1 MKVRGL
7 VDENFF
13 DELSV
18 SKAAGRHSVCKFTQR
33 LADENFSACQNSVGK
48 TISVALDGGRKIFFG
63 EVTEVLIEQTFHGG
77 RVEVTAVSS
86 SRNVDEVAAT
96 RIFQSPTKTFGD
108 VLNAARLKLKD
119 CSIELDGKL
128 SSSPCREV
136 ILQNN
141 ETAFEFV
148 KRLAAWQSQRV
159 WIRDTWQG
167 KCTLKV
173 SATSDETPEKIPA
186 AEIIRLKIGRRGKLR
201 TAELVATKYVELG
214 RVVTVGT
221 VPEKFLIVGLEVFLE
236 RGLDRIRYELE
247 EFADIEPARLQADTP
262 VKLKARVVDAND
274 AKHFGRLRV
283 QFEIEDLDADKA
295 WIDYRPPHDGI
306 IFLPEV
312 GDTVE
317 VFCADGQCYAATTLR
332 TKALDAQFHNVAEK
346 YLVNRTQ
353 RIFLRERSLE
363 IKSADSSIFMDDKQI
378 VLSVAANKIIL
389 DERGITLQTNGAL
402 SADVGKDF
410 SSKVGGKF
418 SVGASNSVAL
428 NGSTIEVT
436 ASGVAAVKGSSVK
449 LG

>member
-1 MKVRGL
+1 MNVRGL
-7 VDENFF
+7 GDENFF
-13 DELSV
+13 DEFSV

-33 LADENFSACQNSVGK
+33 LDDEKLSAYQNSVGK
-48 TISVALDGGRKIFFG
+48 TIGVALDGGRKIFFG
-63 EVTEVLIEQTFHGG
+63 EVTEVVIDQTFSGG

-86 SRNVDEVAAT
+86 SLKTDEVPAT

-128 SSSPCREV
+128 SATACREV
-136 ILQNN
+136 ILQDN

-148 KRLAAWQSQRV
+148 NRLAARQGQRV

-173 SATSDETPEKIPA
+173 SARADDTPEKISNA
-186 AEIIRLKIGRRGKLR
+186 DIIRLKVGRRGKLR

-236 RGLDRIRYELE
+236 RGVDRIRYELE
-247 EFADIEPARLQADTP
+247 EFADAEPARLQADTP
-262 VKLKARVVDAND
+262 VKLKARVVDVND

-283 QFEIEDLDADKA
+283 QFEIEDVDADKA

-306 IFLPEV
+306 IFMPEV

-317 VFCADGQCYAATTLR
+317 VFCAAGQCYVATTLR

-346 YLVNRTQ
+346 YLVNRKQ

-363 IKSADSSIFMDDKQI
+363 LKSAESSIFMDDKQI

-402 SADVGKDF
+402 SVDVGKDLSAKF
-410 SSKVGGKF
+410 GGKF
-418 SVGASNSVAL
+418 GVDASGNVAL
-428 NGSTIEVT
+428 TGSKVEVK
-436 ASGVAAVKGSSVK
+436 ASGVVIKGDTVK

>member
-7 VDENFF
+7 GDENFF
-13 DELSV
+13 DEFSV

-33 LADENFSACQNSVGK
+33 LDDEKLSAYQNSVGK
-48 TISVALDGGRKIFFG
+48 TIGVALDGGRKIFFG
-63 EVTEVLIEQTFHGG
+63 EVTEVVIDQTFSGN

-86 SRNVDEVAAT
+86 SLKVDEVPAT

-108 VLNAARLKLKD
+108 VLNAKRLHVD

-128 SSSPCREV
+128 SATPCPEV
-136 ILQNN
+136 ILQDN

-148 KRLAAWQSQRV
+148 NRLAARLGQRV

-173 SATSDETPEKIPA
+173 SARADDTPEKISNDD
-186 AEIIRLKIGRRGKLR
+186 IIRLKVGRRGKLR
-201 TAELVATKYVELG
+201 TAELVARKYVELG

-236 RGLDRIRYELE
+236 RGVDRIRYELE
-247 EFADIEPARLQADTP
+247 EFADAEPARLQTEPP
-262 VKLKARVVDAND
+262 VKLKARVVDVND

-283 QFEIEDLDADKA
+283 QFEIEDVDADKA
-295 WIDYRPPHDGI
+295 WIDFRPPHDGI

-317 VFCADGQCYAATTLR
+317 VFCADGECFVATTLR

-363 IKSADSSIFMDDKQI
+363 LKSADNSIFMDDKQI

-402 SADVGKDF
+402 SVDVGKDLSAKF
-410 SSKVGGKF
+410 GGKF
-418 SVGASNSVAL
+418 GVDASGNVAL
-428 NGSTIEVT
+428 TGSKVEVT
-436 ASGVAAVKGSSVK
+436 ASGVAAVKGRKVE